1 MAARSALETV
11 GIREEL
17 RPDESI
23 LCRLDGFYFRR
34 AEGKAKMVKKKP
46 AEFPQPT
53 KNKVESYPGRE
64 YNYLWRPYH
73 FL

>member
-1 MAARSALETV
+1 MA
-11 GIREEL
+11 
-17 RPDESI
+17 
-23 LCRLDGFYFRR
+23 
-34 AEGKAKMVKKKP
+34 KKKP